1 MRVWRLS
8 FVPNFKNWVCTEI
21 ARYHQA
27 GLGSIITFITDN
39 SLRFFG
45 KTPAEGAQT
54 TIYCC
59 VDEEAK
65 KNNGKYFVD
74 CQPKDIFPWLNDDR
88 KQKLLWDVS
97 KKLVKF
103 EE

>member
-1 MRVWRLS
+1 M
-8 FVPNFKNWVCTEI
+8 NTEI

-27 GLGSIITFITDN
+27 GLGSIVTFITDN

-54 TIYCC
+54 TIFCC
-59 VDEEAK
+59 VDEKALK
-65 KNNGKYFVD
+65 DNGEYFVD
-74 CQPKDIFPWLNDDR
+74 CKKKEIFPFLIDDR

-103 EE
+103 DK